1 MLLNVLIKMNLPSE
15 NNLAQETFD
24 RDGYVIVDD
33 FLFTDVVNE
42 LHQLAID
49 HEQVDDLYRDYHSIN
64 FDNKKFPFEIL
75 PDVIN
80 AIHVTFPML
89 HPLEF
94 DRGWA
99 FVCNN
104 EGNGVTPHADPAS
117 VNVNLWVTGNES
129 VDDPTKNGL
138 IIYDKQ
144 RPSDW
149 SYDQYN
155 SDVAGIKN
163 YLQETNAKQ
172 RLIPYQFN
180 RMILFDSRYFHK
192 TNGVSMKEGKENR
205 RVNYTFMFK

>member
-1 MLLNVLIKMNLPSE
+1 MNPSSDQTNIAE
-15 NNLAQETFD
+15 ETFN
-24 RDGYVIVDD
+24 RDGYVIIDD
-33 FLFTDVVNE
+33 FLFKNVTNE
-42 LHQLAID
+42 LHHLAIN
-49 HEQVDDLYRDYHSIN
+49 HQQIDDQYNDYHSIN

-80 AIHVTFPML
+80 AIHVAFPML

-99 FVCNN
+99 FVCDN
-104 EGNGVTPHADPAS
+104 EGSGVTPHADPAS
-117 VNVNLWVTGNES
+117 INVNLWVTKNES

-144 RPSDW
+144 RPEDW

-155 SDVAGIKN
+155 SDVNGIKN
-163 YLQETNAKQ
+163 YLKETNAKP
-172 RLIPYQFN
+172 RLIPYQYN
-180 RMILFDSRYFHK
+180 RIILFDSRYFHK
-192 TNGVSMKEGKENR
+192 TNGVSMKKGKENR

>member
-1 MLLNVLIKMNLPSE
+1 MDS
-15 NNLAQETFD
+15 
-24 RDGYVIVDD
+24 DD
-33 FLFTDVVNE
+33 FLFEDVVSE
-42 LHQLAID
+42 LHKLAIN
-49 HEQVDDLYRDYHSIN
+49 HEQVDDQYSDYHSIN
-64 FDNKKFPFEIL
+64 FTNEKFPFEIL

-99 FVCNN
+99 FVCDSQ
-104 EGNGVTPHADPAS
+104 GDGVTPHADPS
-117 VNVNLWVTGNES
+117 VINVNLWVTSNES

-138 IIYDKQ
+138 IIYDKK
-144 RPSDW
+144 RPDDW

-155 SDVAGIKN
+155 SDADGITK
-163 YLQETNAKQ
+163 YLKESSAKK
-172 RLIPYQFN
+172 RLIPYNHN
-180 RMILFDSRYFHK
+180 RIIIFDSRYFHK

>member
-1 MLLNVLIKMNLPSE
+1 MNEEDNLVQE
-15 NNLAQETFD
+15 NFD
-24 RDGYVIVDD
+24 RDGYVIIDD
-33 FLFTDVVNE
+33 FLFNNITNE
-42 LHQLAID
+42 LHHLAIN
-49 HEQVDDLYRDYHSIN
+49 HQQVDDQYDDYYSIN
-64 FDNKKFPFEIL
+64 FTNEKFPFEIL

-144 RPSDW
+144 RPDDW

-155 SDVAGIKN
+155 SDADGIKE
-163 YLQETNAKQ
+163 YLKETNAKP
-172 RLIPYQFN
+172 RLIPYQYN
-180 RMILFDSRYFHK
+180 RIILFDSRYFHK

>member
-1 MLLNVLIKMNLPSE
+1 MNPSSDQTNIAE
-15 NNLAQETFD
+15 ETFN

-64 FDNKKFPFEIL
+64 FDNQKFPFEIL

-99 FVCNN
+99 FVCDNK
-104 EGNGVTPHADPAS
+104 GNGVTPHADPAV
-117 VNVNLWVTGNES
+117 VNVNLWVTPDRCI
-129 VDDPTKNGL
+129 DDPTSNGL
-138 IIYDKQ
+138 LIYDKK
-144 RPSDW
+144 RPDDW
-149 SYDQYN
+149 TYDQYN
-155 SDVAGIKN
+155 SDVDGINNFLKTS
-163 YLQETNAKQ
+163 EAKP
-172 RLIPYQFN
+172 RLVPYQFN

>member
-1 MLLNVLIKMNLPSE
+1 MNLPSE